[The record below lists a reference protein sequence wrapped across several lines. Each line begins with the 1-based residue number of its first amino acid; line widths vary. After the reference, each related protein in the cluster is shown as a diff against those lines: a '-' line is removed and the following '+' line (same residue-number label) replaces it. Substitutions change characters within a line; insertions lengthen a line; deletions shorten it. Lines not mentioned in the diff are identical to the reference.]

1 MLKTTSKLLRTLL
14 ALLGVLFLAAPFLL
28 YRFIHEDY
36 ERHMWLIKGPAPI
49 DSIDSGPVQL
59 WTSLLLAFI
68 GVMLLASALLL
79 NTSAANTPR
88 TRSRRANT
96 FSLWLSIFSLLVCL
110 FNFSGMDDKNLLLF
124 FTNPLLL
131 LLNPVVT
138 RLLDTMNSEALQLL
152 LLYITHLAF
161 WLCLGLLI
169 DLLRRRARHAR
180 R

>member
-49 DSIDSGPVQL
+49 DSIGSGTVQL

-68 GVMLLASALLL
+68 GVVLLASARLL

-88 TRSRRANT
+88 TRNRGNP
-96 FSLWLSIFSLLVCL
+96 FSLWLSTFSLLVCL

-169 DLLRRRARHAR
+169 DLLRRRARHVR